1 MSFESVENAIM
12 DLSFHLDDVADL
24 LNDKGKQI
32 ILNDCSK
39 ESIANRL
46 TLGSLFTGLLAS
58 DMLSRKIKLGDLM
71 TINQLEI
78 LKKQIFPHGIHKTL
92 EMVSI
97 ITDTE
102 SLKTYRKGR
111 EMERC
116 FLKMEV
122 ELNTYSFIK

>member
-46 TLGSLFTGLLAS
+46 TLGSLFTGQF
-58 DMLSRKIKLGDLM
+58 DQCRTG
-71 TINQLEI
+71 T
-78 LKKQIFPHGIHKTL
+78 
-92 EMVSI
+92 
-97 ITDTE
+97 
-102 SLKTYRKGR
+102 
-111 EMERC
+111 
-116 FLKMEV
+116 
-122 ELNTYSFIK
+122 NTG